1 MDSDNGGI
9 LEGCIFCD
17 RKRMER
23 EGIVYED
30 GLCFAI
36 INKYPASKAHL
47 LVISKA
53 HYEDLLSTDDKILD
67 RCFEVA
73 KMLSARIKER
83 MRPTGIKMIVNMD
96 GEEELAHMHIH
107 LIPVYNR
114 REPRLDI
121 SYKKRRKITEKERK
135 ELLVKLASAKPEGK
149 RERA

>member
-1 MDSDNGGI
+1 
-9 LEGCIFCD
+9 
-17 RKRMER
+17 MEQ

-30 GLCFAI
+30 GICFAI

-53 HYEDLLSTDDKILD
+53 HHKDLLTTDDRTLD
-67 RCFEVA
+67 RCFEAA
-73 KMLSARIKER
+73 KRLSTRIKEQ
-83 MRPTGIKMIVNMD
+83 MKPTGIKMIVNMD

-135 ELLVKLASAKPEGK
+135 ELLSKLSS
-149 RERA
+149 